1 MHFESVSTFSKGAK
15 GKEMKRGGKKPL
27 QQPNSWNK
35 FAWWL
40 KELNPS
46 DRLEKNRQP
55 HYKYVL
61 GKKNSKLEG
70 L

>member
-15 GKEMKRGGKKPL
+15 GKEMKRGGEGGGKAL

-46 DRLEKNRQP
+46 DGLEKDRR
-55 HYKYVL
+55 
-61 GKKNSKLEG
+61 
-70 L
+70 